1 MTTINVTVENKSQ
14 AKLLMEWLMAIRFV
28 KNTSILEESS
38 DEGNLDKI
46 QKLLSTMKKGQMY
59 VDVDDAVEFQ
69 KKLRNEW

>member
-14 AKLLMEWLMAIRFV
+14 AKLLMEWLRAIRFV

-46 QKLLSTMKKGQMY
+46 QKLLSAMKKGQMY